1 VPARGPVLGF
11 DDLKRQH
18 EMYDTIWQRLLKKLY
33 AGGSPDEAIAAK
45 PTQEFD
51 DIMGPSDAFVRRA
64 FKSLWA
70 YLSPDA

>member
-1 VPARGPVLGF
+1 
-11 DDLKRQH
+11 
-18 EMYDTIWQRLLKKLY
+18 MYDAIWQRLLKKLY
-33 AGGSPDEAIAAK
+33 AGGSPDEAVAAK

-51 DIMGPSDAFVRRA
+51 DIMGPPEAFVRRA